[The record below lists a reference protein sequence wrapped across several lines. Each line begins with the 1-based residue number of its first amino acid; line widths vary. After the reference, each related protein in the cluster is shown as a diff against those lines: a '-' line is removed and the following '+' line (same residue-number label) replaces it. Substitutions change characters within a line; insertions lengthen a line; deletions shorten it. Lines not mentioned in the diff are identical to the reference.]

1 MAQVE
6 VVLAVKIRRPVV
18 SVILSGSQIT
28 LGEVVWN
35 VVMQEVLKMRIHII
49 AAFTLNEVLRQYR
62 AAAFESKLEIVRA
75 GEPAQIVH
83 ELIGV
88 LKRELWGARSGSNID
103 SEIFRCNVREP
114 V

>member
-75 GEPAQIVH
+75 GGPAQIGH
-83 ELIGV
+83 ELVSCLKSELRGV
-88 LKRELWGARSGSNID
+88 WRGYN
-103 SEIFRCNVREP
+103 
-114 V
+114 